1 MPIALAPFSKGAI
14 TQEKIVYI
22 PKHFEVTDKEEIFA
36 FIEANAFGQLISNVG
51 GRLFSTHLPFLLS
64 EDKSKIIGHLAMP
77 NPQHAEIDG
86 QEVLITLEG
95 PHDYISPTWYCGAG
109 VPTWNYQAAHIYGQC
124 KVFRDAK
131 ELQDIVN
138 ILTTK
143 YEAAFEK
150 PWQPEYKTSMPGA
163 IVGVEVT
170 INEIQCKYKLSQ
182 NRSAQDRSQV
192 VEQLKSLGSNR
203 LAEVMERNEL

>member
-1 MPIALAPFSKGAI
+1 M
-14 TQEKIVYI
+14 YI

-36 FIEANAFGQLISNVG
+36 FVEANAFGQLISNVN

-64 EDKSKIIGHLAMP
+64 EDRSKIIGHLALQ

-95 PHDYISPTWYCGAG
+95 AHDYISPTWYSSPG
-109 VPTWNYQAAHIYGQC
+109 VPTWNYQAVHIYGEC
-124 KVFRDAK
+124 KVFRDIK

-138 ILTTK
+138 ALTNK

-150 PWQPEYKTSMPGA
+150 PWQPEYNPSMLGA

-170 INEIQCKYKLSQ
+170 INEIQCKYKLGQ
-182 NRSAQDRSQV
+182 NRSSQDRSQV
-192 VEQLKSLGSNR
+192 IKQLKSVGSNS
-203 LAEVMERNEL
+203 LAKAMERNEL